1 MITTFRVIL
10 LMSVGL
16 SALGSIV
23 GGKEEKRSCLLCLVA
38 SGGLFLLSFSV

>member
-10 LMSVGL
+10 LVSVGL

-23 GGKEEKRSCLLCLVA
+23 GGKEEKRPCLLCLVA